1 MIPANARPA
10 HKRLRQKLAEIQEW
24 NETCSLNRVVTGDKK
39 LGIITSGISFM
50 HAREAAPEASVL
62 KLGFTH
68 PLPMKK
74 IAEFV
79 KSVKRCVVIEE
90 GDPYLVDA
98 IRAAGIKVEGKA
110 EMYRFGELDVPRVR
124 RILNNDI
131 TPELA
136 QAAGQTAAIVR
147 RLPVSP
153 GVRGVAPARLHRGR
167 RHRLLHAGR
176 VETL

>member
-10 HKRLRQKLAEIQEW
+10 HRRLRQKLAEMQAW
-24 NETCSLNRVVTGDKK
+24 NETSPLNRVVKGGKQ

-62 KLGFTH
+62 KLGFTY

-74 IAEFV
+74 IAAFAEGV
-79 KSVKRCVVIEE
+79 DRCVVIEE

-98 IRAAGIKVEGKA
+98 IRAAGIAVEGKA

-124 RILNNDI
+124 RILD
-131 TPELA
+131 
-136 QAAGQTAAIVR
+136 R
-147 RLPVSP
+147 
-153 GVRGVAPARLHRGR
+153 
-167 RHRLLHAGR
+167 
-176 VETL
+176 